1 MTQRIQAPLNADLS
15 LIISREELS
24 VVPQKTRQ
32 RDSLRQ
38 KNS

>member
-24 VVPQKTRQ
+24 VVPWKMRQ
-32 RDSLRQ
+32 RDGMRQ